1 MRVAEPHTFPRL
13 LAAGAAAPLL
23 FGLFAVAV
31 VLRKIWKWA

>member
-1 MRVAEPHTFPRL
+1 MRVVEPPTFPRL
-13 LAAGAAAPLL
+13 LATGAAALLL

>member
-13 LAAGAAAPLL
+13 LAAGVAAPLL

>member
-1 MRVAEPHTFPRL
+1 MRVVDHPTFPRL